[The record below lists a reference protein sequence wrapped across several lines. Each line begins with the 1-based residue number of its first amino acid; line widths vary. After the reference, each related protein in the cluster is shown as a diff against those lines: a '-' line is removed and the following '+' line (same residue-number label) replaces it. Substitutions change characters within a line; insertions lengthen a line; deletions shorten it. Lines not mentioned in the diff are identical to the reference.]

1 LKRLWI
7 SCLDADRST
16 GSGGNIRM
24 VNDMPSTTASTGV
37 LQRAIVRR
45 LSQLHDG
52 ETVDIAIVDCD
63 ASFFAPTGFY
73 IGDRVLDSL
82 DIVEMI
88 VTLEVDFG
96 IGIVE
101 SYDVTQFD
109 SIEKLSRLLEAIA
122 PPVERAAFESRW
134 GHMSLSDTTDPCA

>member
-1 LKRLWI
+1 MERLRI
-7 SCLDADRST
+7 SRLDADTSI
-16 GSGGNIRM
+16 GLGGNIRM
-24 VNDMPSTTASTGV
+24 VNDIPSTIASTGA
-37 LQRAIVRR
+37 LQRAIIRR

-52 ETVDIAIVDCD
+52 ETVDIARVDCD

-82 DIVEMI
+82 DIVEM
-88 VTLEVDFG
+88 VVALEVDFG

-109 SIEKLSRLLEAIA
+109 SIEKLSRLLEAVA
-122 PPVERAAFESRW
+122 PPVERTAFESR
-134 GHMSLSDTTDPCA
+134 